1 MMELNTIPCDL
12 RALPQWVVWK
22 LVPGK
27 PKPKKVP
34 YNSRCSRQLAS
45 TTDATTWGTYD
56 DSVKT
61 CNERQFAG
69 IGFVFSKDDPFVG
82 IDLDTCRNPE
92 TGELAPWA
100 HQIMEQLDSYCEVS
114 PSGTGVHIIVK
125 GTLPKD
131 GRKKGDVEIYESGR
145 YFTMTGHHMA
155 GTPLEVCERQNALNQ
170 FHAETFKTAKPD
182 KQPPVNWKSPKRA
195 GPAALDDAALLQK
208 AVHAKN
214 GAKFQ
219 ALWSGDWSGYSSP
232 SEADLALCRLLAY
245 WTNGHAETM
254 DRLFRQ
260 SGLYR
265 PKWDTLRHAST
276 YGHRTIL
283 KALELCN

>member
-1 MMELNTIPCDL
+1 MMESNIIPCDL
-12 RALPQWVVWK
+12 RALPQWLVWK
-22 LVPGK
+22 LVPAK

-34 YNSRCSRQLAS
+34 YNPRHPERWAS

-56 DSVKT
+56 EAVQT
-61 CNERQFAG
+61 CDEHQFAG

-82 IDLDTCRNPE
+82 IDLDNCRNPE
-92 TGELAPWA
+92 TGELTPGA
-100 HQIMEQLDSYCEVS
+100 QRTVEKLDSYCEVS

-125 GTLPKD
+125 GTLPKK
-131 GRKKGDVEIYESGR
+131 GRKKGDVEIYENGR
-145 YFTMTGHHMA
+145 YFTMTGQHMA
-155 GTPLEVCERQNALNQ
+155 DTPLEICERQDALNQ
-170 FHAETFKTAKPD
+170 FHAETFKTAEPGKPH
-182 KQPPVNWKSPKRA
+182 PINGNSPKRTS
-195 GPAALDDAALLQK
+195 PPPLDDAALIQK
-208 AVHAKN
+208 AIHAKN

-219 ALWSGDWSGYSSP
+219 ALWSGDWTGYTSP

-245 WTNGHAETM
+245 WANGHSETM

-265 PKWDTLRHAST
+265 PKWDTLRHGST

-283 KALELCN
+283 KALELRD